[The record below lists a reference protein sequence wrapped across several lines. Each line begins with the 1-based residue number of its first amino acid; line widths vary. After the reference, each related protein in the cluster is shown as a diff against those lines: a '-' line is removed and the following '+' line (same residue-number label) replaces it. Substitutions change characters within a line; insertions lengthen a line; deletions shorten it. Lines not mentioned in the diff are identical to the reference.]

1 MATARREHDDQRLYL
16 ILKAL
21 GNPVR
26 LQIVRY
32 VQEHPRCI
40 GNQIQLQLPHD
51 VARAQSTL
59 SQHLKILRDAGM
71 IEAEC
76 DGPATCYAINQECMV
91 WLREQMADLYNA
103 QKRNS

>member
-32 VQEHPRCI
+32 IHEHPRCI
-40 GNQIQLQLPHD
+40 GNQIQLQLPND

-59 SQHLKILRDAGM
+59 SQHIKILRDAGL

-76 DGPATCYAINQECMV
+76 DGAATCYMLNQGSLD
-91 WLREQMADLYNA
+91 WLREQLVDLA
-103 QKRNS
+103 FWTAP